1 MKRIWFFTLSGLVAP
16 LALAFATPAAAASR
30 NQQNEG
36 RMSMTARSEAT
47 PSETGAV
54 QGTVRSIDFRNG
66 ILRISSGNRL
76 IYLHAKPDQ
85 LAAFQPGDQV
95 NVDYDDFAGVL
106 WLSGEPAG
114 GTAGTAGA
122 ENFALS
128 GTVSG
133 TVAALDKSRGRVTL
147 TGGMRNHTFL
157 AHPDDIRDLI
167 PGQFVSLTYERIGN
181 SDWVSSIGQNGG
193 QEEQQP
199 AEQK

>member
-1 MKRIWFFTLSGLVAP
+1 MKKIWISTLSGILTP
-16 LALAFATPAAAASR
+16 LALAFATPAVAQSR
-30 NQQNEG
+30 SNQNPS
-36 RMSMTARSEAT
+36 RMSLTARSEAT

-66 ILRISSGNRL
+66 VLRISSGNRL

-95 NVDYDDFAGVL
+95 DVDYDNFAGVL
-106 WLSGEPAG
+106 WLAGETGGGAG
-114 GTAGTAGA
+114 AAVGGA

-147 TGGMRNHTFL
+147 TGAMRDHTFL

-181 SDWVSSIGQNGG
+181 TDWVSSIGQQGG
-193 QEEQQP
+193 AEQP
-199 AEQK
+199 APEQK

>member
-1 MKRIWFFTLSGLVAP
+1 MKRIWLYAFSGLLAP
-16 LALAFATPAAAASR
+16 LALAFATPAVAQAVRSNSSR
-30 NQQNEG
+30 PS
-36 RMSMTARSEAT
+36 MSARSEAT

-85 LAAFQPGDQV
+85 LTAFQPGDQV

-106 WLSGEPAG
+106 WLSGETGGAAGPAG
-114 GTAGTAGA
+114 SVGA

-133 TVAALDKSRGRVTL
+133 TVAALDKARGRVTL
-147 TGGMRNHTFL
+147 TGAMRNHTFL
-157 AHPDDIRDLI
+157 AHPDDIRTLI

-181 SDWVSSIGQNGG
+181 TDWVSSIGQGG
-193 QEEQQP
+193 SEQP
-199 AEQK
+199 APEEK